1 MSSTSIRSFHGC
13 FSSLMKLVLRFARKK
28 QIHQNSIK
36 ESFTS
41 TVNNI
46 IRDPGSDL
54 YVGMR
59 VVDDSSIGKGER
71 TSSRSTK
78 WISMESP
85 DLPEYKY
92 VL

>member
-1 MSSTSIRSFHGC
+1 
-13 FSSLMKLVLRFARKK
+13 MKLVLRFARKK

-41 TVNNI
+41 AVNNI

-85 DLPEYKY
+85 DPPEYKY